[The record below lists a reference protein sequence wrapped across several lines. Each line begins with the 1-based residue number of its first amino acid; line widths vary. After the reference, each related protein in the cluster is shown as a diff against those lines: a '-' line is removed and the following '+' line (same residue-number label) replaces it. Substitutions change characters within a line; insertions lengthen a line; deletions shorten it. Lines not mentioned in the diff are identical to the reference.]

1 MRQYKNQIKK
11 SILLFDYFSK
21 AKRLIALFV
30 HKLLKA
36 LFETRSLS
44 LEAYFPIKS
53 FIFNLLAS
61 K

>member
-30 HKLLKA
+30 HKLLKT
-36 LFETRSLS
+36 LFQTRSPL

-53 FIFNLLAS
+53 FIFNLLDFR
-61 K
+61 